1 MRAPLFTD
9 EEVIT
14 AGYEIK
20 NDKTKKKRVTGQA
33 LSNQL
38 GGGRP
43 DRLLK
48 IWESHI
54 SQEDVVS
61 SEKLDLPAELESFLE
76 EILDKVSLNLRSI
89 LAKSDVHIN
98 ELANNRIEK
107 EKSWCAEQINILEEK
122 LADADS
128 VINKNEDSID
138 DLIDEIKTLEQY
150 KDKAFEFEKLVIELK
165 TKLEA
170 YENSIIDKNRI
181 ITEQEA
187 RIVELKEAA

>member
-61 SEKLDLPAELESFLE
+61 SEKLDLPTELENFLE

-89 LAKSDVHIN
+89 LVKSDAHIN
-98 ELANNRIEK
+98 ELANKRIEK
-107 EKSWCAEQINILEEK
+107 EKAWCAEQANLLEEK

-138 DLIDEIKTLEQY
+138 DLIDEIKTLEPY
-150 KDKAFEFEKLVIELK
+150 KHKAFEFEKLVIELQ

-187 RIVELKEAA
+187 RIVELKKAA

>member
-1 MRAPLFTD
+1 MRAPLFTN

-14 AGYEIK
+14 AGHEIK

-48 IWESHI
+48 IWESYI

-98 ELANNRIEK
+98 ELANKRIEK
-107 EKSWCAEQINILEEK
+107 EKAWCAEQVNLLEEK

-150 KDKAFEFEKLVIELK
+150 KHKAFEFEKLVIELK

-170 YENSIIDKNRI
+170 YENSINDKNRI

>member
-48 IWESHI
+48 IWESYI

-107 EKSWCAEQINILEEK
+107 EKSWCAEQINLLEEK

-150 KDKAFEFEKLVIELK
+150 KHKAFEFEKLVIELK